1 MAAFAMNIFAFT
13 VLAVHCQQAVGQ
25 EGIQVEALSMIQKS
39 AAIKRGK
46 ASKAAQP
53 SPEKQPL
60 EATVPMQV
68 LTDGVCSAQGTGT
81 CGSNSAG
88 RVKRAGG
95 MKAAMPEADSGDI
108 FSDGMSA
115 AVQFSQKSA
124 TVHRA
129 KPSLM
134 GFQMPESSL
143 DTSGLGY
150 ERVSADVLAVLRE
163 ESGLLEEGIAMVQ
176 KSASIHRV
184 GVNGDGQMSKLAT
197 PATQPQQPMAWE
209 PVDPDLDIMSL
220 IEEEEG
226 ISMVQK
232 NVAAIRGVKKK
243 VERSDAGKEK
253 AAKLESSPAAA
264 DESEPAADPEVS
276 TPQEGLSL
284 LQLDA
289 QYKLKQRL
297 LHV

>member
-13 VLAVHCQQAVGQ
+13 VLALNCHQAVGQ
-25 EGIQVEALSMIQKS
+25 EGIEIEALSMIQKS

-46 ASKAAQP
+46 ASKASQP
-53 SPEKQPL
+53 APEKQPL

-81 CGSNSAG
+81 CGSHSAG
-88 RVKRAGG
+88 KVKKATVKRATVKRAGG
-95 MKAAMPEADSGDI
+95 MNAAMPEADGGDI
-108 FSDGMSA
+108 FGDGIGA

-129 KPSLM
+129 KPS
-134 GFQMPESSL
+134 FQMPESSL

-163 ESGLLEEGIAMVQ
+163 ESGLLEEGISMVQ

-184 GVNGDGQMSKLAT
+184 GVNGDGHMSKLAT

-232 NVAAIRGVKKK
+232 NVAAIRHVKKD
-243 VERSDAGKEK
+243 ERRDASKDE
-253 AAKLESSPAAA
+253 AEKLEASPAAA
-264 DESEPAADPEVS
+264 AEP
-276 TPQEGLSL
+276 
-284 LQLDA
+284 
-289 QYKLKQRL
+289 
-297 LHV
+297 